1 VIGKHMLVVA
11 KPVLQKVEQFAGF
24 MDKIVLTDQLNCT
37 LVN

>member
-1 VIGKHMLVVA
+1 VIGKHLFIVA

-24 MDKIVLTDQLNCT
+24 IDKIVFADQLNCT